1 MRFRVL
7 GPLTVERAGGARVV
21 SGRREQVLLG
31 ALLAHRN
38 EVVPAARLARFVWGP
53 EGEPSRNA
61 LQARVSH
68 LRRSLGLEP
77 ERLTF
82 TADGYRLVVLPDETD
97 DDVLA
102 DAVGRA
108 QALLSG
114 GRGRAADEL
123 LGPAL
128 GMVRGEPYAPIGEH
142 PAVVAVAAR
151 CRELVWSARELAA
164 RAALE
169 AGDADAAL
177 ARATVLIGEQPLRQQ
192 ARVVLMR
199 ALDAQGRR
207 AEALASY
214 EEARRLLEDEAGLE
228 PSPVLRAT
236 YAEILHAERAQTRAS
251 SAGPGLLEPPEM
263 IRWLG
268 DNGHLEAALQ
278 LAVRCAWGWW
288 LAGDRGRGRQLIGEL
303 LDRVV
308 GLPGMARPAIRAA
321 RLWADA
327 LACHERDE
335 AAALAD
341 ADRVVGESAGADT
354 RPHCPLSETE
364 TLALV
369 LLADRRTERGEHAAA
384 ARLLGPALAA
394 LEANG
399 NAWGLALGALVTARG
414 HLLRGRLDQGER
426 SAREALAVF
435 HDLPDPAGQLAALD
449 LLGYAAELRGAW
461 SEAAEQ
467 HQRALLLAMHGG
479 WPHAQCLQ
487 LMRLGSVTTLAGDAE
502 AGRQRLAEALA
513 VARRLQSP
521 SLLAF
526 VVNSLALA
534 EARCGNPEA
543 AARGHRRAL
552 EWYRSAGSLSGI
564 ALTTAALARVG
575 PPAEA
580 SALLTTSWEAALAT
594 RDPRAVA
601 FTAES
606 RALLAGATARG
617 AYQLGFAEALRAQT
631 GRPRVPD
638 EQPAVDALA
647 ARIASVPHLQAHRA
661 AGAWAGRELAA
672 RLGLPPGPAAGY
684 VGSIVETSA

>member
-7 GPLTVERAGGARVV
+7 GPLTVERSGGVRVV

-53 EGEPSRNA
+53 EGGWSRNA

-68 LRRSLGLEP
+68 LRRSLGLGAD
-77 ERLTF
+77 RLEF
-82 TADGYRLVVLPDETD
+82 RGDGYRLVVSPEEVD

-108 QALLSG
+108 QALLAG
-114 GRGRAADEL
+114 GRGSAAHEV
-123 LGPAL
+123 LGPSL
-128 GMVRGEPYAPIGEH
+128 SGVRGEPYAPVGEH
-142 PAVVAVAAR
+142 AAIVAAATR
-151 CRELVWSARELAA
+151 CRELVWSARELSA
-164 RAALE
+164 RAGLE
-169 AGDADAAL
+169 AGDAATAL
-177 ARATVLIGEQPLRQQ
+177 ARAAELIAEQPLRQQ

-214 EEARRLLEDEAGLE
+214 DEARRLLENGAGLE

-236 YAEILHAERAQTRAS
+236 YAEILHAERAQTRAG
-251 SAGPGLLEPPEM
+251 SAGPGVLEPPAM

-268 DNGHLEAALQ
+268 EHGHLEAALQ

-288 LAGDRGRGRQLIGEL
+288 LAGDRGRGRQLLGEL
-303 LDRVV
+303 LEQVARSPA
-308 GLPGMARPAIRAA
+308 LARPATRAA
-321 RLWADA
+321 RLWAAA

-335 AAALAD
+335 PIALAD
-341 ADRVVGESAGADT
+341 ADRVVGASSGADT
-354 RPHCPLSETE
+354 RPCCPLSEVE

-394 LEANG
+394 LESNANR
-399 NAWGLALGALVTARG
+399 WGLALGGLVTARG
-414 HLLRGRLDQGER
+414 HLLRGELDLAEKHCR
-426 SAREALAVF
+426 AVLAVF

-449 LLGYAAELRGAW
+449 LLGYAAELRGQW
-461 SEAAEQ
+461 REAAEH

-487 LMRLGSVTTLAGDAE
+487 LMRLGSVTTLAGELE

-513 VARRLQSP
+513 VARRLESP

-526 VVNSLALA
+526 ARNSIALA
-534 EARCGNPEA
+534 DARRGDMQA
-543 AARGHRRAL
+543 AARGHRAAL
-552 EWYRSAGSLSGI
+552 AWYRSAGSLSGI
-564 ALTTAALARVG
+564 ALTAAALARVDQ
-575 PPAEA
+575 PAHAA
-580 SALLTTSWEAALAT
+580 SLLAASWEAALAT
-594 RDPRAVA
+594 RDPRALA

-606 RALLAGATARG
+606 RALLAGATGSGARH
-617 AYQLGFAEALRAQT
+617 LGLADALRRRA
-631 GRPRVPD
+631 GRPRVTG

-647 ARIASVPHLQAHRA
+647 ERLATTPGLGSDRA
-661 AGAWAGRELAA
+661 AGERAGRDLAA
-672 RLGLPPGPAAGY
+672 RLATPTGERSAGGDVGGGL
-684 VGSIVETSA
+684 

>member
-7 GPLTVERAGGARVV
+7 GPLTVERSGGARVV
-21 SGRREQVLLG
+21 SGRREQLLLG
-31 ALLAHRN
+31 VLLAHRN

-68 LRRSLGLEP
+68 LRRSLDLEAD
-77 ERLTF
+77 RLTF
-82 TADGYRLVVLPDETD
+82 RGDGYRLAVLPEEVD
-97 DDVLA
+97 DDALA
-102 DAVGRA
+102 DAVVRA
-108 QALLSG
+108 QALLAG
-114 GRGRAADEL
+114 GRGSAAEEVL
-123 LGPAL
+123 AQAL
-128 GMVRGEPYAPIGEH
+128 AAVRGEPYAPIGDH
-142 PAVVAVAAR
+142 AAVVAVAAG
-151 CRELVWSARELAA
+151 CRELVWSARELSA

-169 AGDADAAL
+169 AGDASGAL
-177 ARATVLIGEQPLRQQ
+177 ARATALIAEQPLRQQ

-214 EEARRLLEDEAGLE
+214 EEARRLLENGAGLE

-236 YAEILHAERAQTRAS
+236 YAEILHAERTQTRTA
-251 SAGPGLLEPPEM
+251 SAGPGVLEPPEM

-268 DNGHLEAALQ
+268 ENGHLEAALR

-288 LAGDRGRGRQLIGEL
+288 LAGDRGRGRQLLGEL
-303 LDRVV
+303 LDRVARTPA
-308 GLPGMARPAIRAA
+308 LARPAIRAA
-321 RLWADA
+321 RLWAAA

-341 ADRVVGESAGADT
+341 ADRVVAESAGADT

-394 LEANG
+394 LESNG
-399 NAWGLALGALVTARG
+399 NRWGLALGGLVTARG
-414 HLLRGRLDQGER
+414 LLLRGEPDLAEKRC
-426 SAREALAVF
+426 REALVVF
-435 HDLPDPAGQLAALD
+435 RDLPDPAGQLAALG
-449 LLGYAAELRGAW
+449 LLGYTAELRGDW
-461 SEAAEQ
+461 REAAEK

-487 LMRLGSVTTLAGDAE
+487 LMRLGSVTMLAGEVA

-513 VARRLQSP
+513 LARRLESP

-526 VVNSLALA
+526 TRNLLALA
-534 EARCGNPEA
+534 DARSGDKNA
-543 AARGHRRAL
+543 AARGHRLAL
-552 EWYRSAGSLSGI
+552 EWYRSAGSMSGV
-564 ALTTAALARVG
+564 AFTTAALARVG
-575 PPAEA
+575 PPAQA
-580 SALLTTSWEAALAT
+580 TTLLAASWEAALAT
-594 RDPRAVA
+594 RDPRALA

-606 RALLAGATARG
+606 RALLAGATGDG
-617 AYQLGFAEALRAQT
+617 AHDLGLADALRAHA
-631 GRPRVPD
+631 GRPRIAG
-638 EQPAVDALA
+638 EQPEVDGLA
-647 ARIASVPHLQAHRA
+647 ARIAATSHLHPDRD
-661 AGAWAGRELAA
+661 AGEYAGGLLAV
-672 RLGLPPGPAAGY
+672 RLGTPEDAY
-684 VGSIVETSA
+684 DGSTVETSA